1 MITSGIRI
9 LHPEPNEYTAW
20 TMTVMAAAVL
30 VKTGIGFY
38 TKRQG
43 KKLESGALS
52 ASGQDALND
61 AGATL
66 AALAA
71 ALIYVFFNIYVEAFV
86 GFLISFLILRT
97 GFETLH
103 ETVSSLLGER
113 ADLALAAAVKN
124 AILSFPEVDDVFGL
138 AIHNYGVGKLIGSAH
153 IEVPESLTAGWI
165 DNLQRSVS
173 EKVLADTGVEM
184 LGLTI
189 YAVNSSDQEAAA
201 MRERILKITEE
212 HGGVKA
218 VHGFYV
224 DRIDRVISFEAETDS
239 KVSTGA
245 ALRDQLTQKIQQE
258 YPRYSVR
265 IQTSSASKTSF
276 VHNSCLSEVR
286 IWQKFFQPAA
296 MTVPPVRDTMFLHIL
311 KPQNSSCIRQSSG
324 KRSATAALL

>member
-9 LHPEPNEYTAW
+9 LHPEPNEYTAL

-265 IQTSSASKTSF
+265 IQTSSASKNSF

>member
-1 MITSGIRI
+1 M
-9 LHPEPNEYTAW
+9 
-20 TMTVMAAAVL
+20 
-30 VKTGIGFY
+30 
-38 TKRQG
+38 
-43 KKLESGALS
+43 
-52 ASGQDALND
+52 
-61 AGATL
+61 
-66 AALAA
+66 
-71 ALIYVFFNIYVEAFV
+71 
-86 GFLISFLILRT
+86 
-97 GFETLH
+97 
-103 ETVSSLLGER
+103 
-113 ADLALAAAVKN
+113 
-124 AILSFPEVDDVFGL
+124 
-138 AIHNYGVGKLIGSAH
+138 
-153 IEVPESLTAGWI
+153 PESLTAGWI

-224 DRIDRVISFEAETDS
+224 DRIDWVISFEAETDS

-296 MTVPPVRDTMFLHIL
+296 MTAPPVQDTMFLHTQ
-311 KPQNSSCIRQSSG
+311 KHQTSFSIRQSSG